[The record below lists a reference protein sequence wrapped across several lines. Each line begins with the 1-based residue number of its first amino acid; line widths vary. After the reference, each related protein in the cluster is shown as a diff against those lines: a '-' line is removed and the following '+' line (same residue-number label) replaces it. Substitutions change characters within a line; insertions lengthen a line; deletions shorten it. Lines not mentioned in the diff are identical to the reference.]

1 MKEYMEHQVKSKFE
15 KVVKKVVKVIFIAIL
30 AVVFLLLFSYGF
42 MYLWNWLMPDVFGI
56 NKVTY
61 WQAVGILVMTKII
74 FGGFGDHDSGKKK
87 KKSKKCRPRKSSQLK
102 TDFTKWKHYENFWK
116 EEGEQAYNEY
126 VARKNGENLSDE
138 Q

>member
-15 KVVKKVVKVIFIAIL
+15 KVVKKVLKYILIAIL

-61 WQAVGILVMTKII
+61 WQAVGILVMAKII
-74 FGGFGDHDSGKKK
+74 FGGFGDHDSHKKK
-87 KKSKKCRPRKSSQLK
+87 KKSKKCRPRKSSHLT

-116 EEGEQAYNEY
+116 EEGEQAYNDY
-126 VARKNGENLSDE
+126 VARKNSETLSGE
-138 Q
+138 